1 MKPFYFFILFL
12 AVSCQH
18 SAVSCQETVS
28 SNVID
33 FRTAVDMMLE
43 NNATIKTAEKS
54 TLLAKRQSQLINASW
69 LPTITMTA
77 DYTMMS
83 NGIGVSQDYAS
94 LLEPFKEKYAET
106 PLVPEILNLISNE
119 LGDLAFEVPI
129 FEDDFGSIDLEI
141 LYPIFTGTKRLY
153 ANKLA
158 KSNEA
163 LSEINKESV
172 GAAKYLELAN
182 VYFSLSLAESMI
194 KVLKET
200 HEMTDNHYSQALKM
214 EAIGMFDKAERLI
227 VKVALDESE
236 RNLKDA
242 ENQAEVLREALS
254 FLLGQQTTDNRQQ
267 SLGKGQRTTDN
278 GQQTLGKG
286 QRTTV
291 NSQQTLGSGQKPMA
305 NSQQLT
311 ANSQQQIVTSTPLFI
326 NEKYPQLEWFKDM
339 MRENAYVFQQADL
352 HDDIAKANLRLS
364 QSNYYPVISV
374 YGKQTIAS
382 YQVPKNMIPNTI
394 GGVNLVW
401 DIFDGLARE
410 RNIQLT
416 KIESEIVA
424 ETQLSLKNDLEVA
437 VDEWHANLRQACINA
452 EELQSSLEL
461 AQEVYRIRKKSFSEG
476 LCTSQQVLDALNLVN
491 KMNLLLL
498 TTYFE
503 YDIALANLCCLCG
516 IPEFFESFLGTEDL
530 RN

>member
-1 MKPFYFFILFL
+1 MKPFYFFILLL

-18 SAVSCQETVS
+18 SAVSCQESVS

-33 FRTAVDMMLE
+33 FRTAVDMMFE
-43 NNATIKTAEKS
+43 NNATIKVAEKS

-129 FEDDFGSIDLEI
+129 FEDDFGSIDVEI

-182 VYFSLSLAESMI
+182 VYFSLSLVESMI

-200 HEMTDNHYSQALKM
+200 HAMTDNHYSQALKM

-254 FLLGQQTTDNRQQ
+254 FLLGQQTTDNSQQ
-267 SLGKGQRTTDN
+267 SLGNGQRTTDN
-278 GQQTLGKG
+278 RQQFLGNGQE
-286 QRTTV
+286 
-291 NSQQTLGSGQKPMA
+291 PMA
-305 NSQQLT
+305 NSQQP
-311 ANSQQQIVTSTPLFI
+311 IVTSTPLFI

-339 MRENAYVFQQADL
+339 MKENAYVFQQADL

-364 QSNYYPVISV
+364 QSNYYPVISL

-382 YQVPKNMIPNTI
+382 YQVPKNLVPNTI

-437 VDEWHANLRQACINA
+437 VDEWHANLKQACINA

-491 KMNLLLL
+491 KTNLLLL

-516 IPEFFESFLGTEDL
+516 IPEFFESFLGSGL
-530 RN
+530 

>member
-1 MKPFYFFILFL
+1 
-12 AVSCQH
+12 
-18 SAVSCQETVS
+18 
-28 SNVID
+28 
-33 FRTAVDMMLE
+33 
-43 NNATIKTAEKS
+43 
-54 TLLAKRQSQLINASW
+54 
-69 LPTITMTA
+69 
-77 DYTMMS
+77 
-83 NGIGVSQDYAS
+83 
-94 LLEPFKEKYAET
+94 
-106 PLVPEILNLISNE
+106 
-119 LGDLAFEVPI
+119 
-129 FEDDFGSIDLEI
+129 
-141 LYPIFTGTKRLY
+141 
-153 ANKLA
+153 
-158 KSNEA
+158 
-163 LSEINKESV
+163 
-172 GAAKYLELAN
+172 
-182 VYFSLSLAESMI
+182 MI

-242 ENQAEVLREALS
+242 ENQAKVLREALS
-254 FLLGQQTTDNRQQ
+254 FLL
-267 SLGKGQRTTDN
+267 
-278 GQQTLGKG
+278 G

-291 NSQQTLGSGQKPMA
+291 NSQQTLGNGQEPMA
-305 NSQQLT
+305 NSQQP
-311 ANSQQQIVTSTPLFI
+311 IVTSTPLFI

-339 MRENAYVFQQADL
+339 MKENAYVFQQADL

-364 QSNYYPVISV
+364 QSNYYPVISL

-437 VDEWHANLRQACINA
+437 VDEWHANLKQACINA

-491 KMNLLLL
+491 KTNLLLL

-516 IPEFFESFLGTEDL
+516 IPEYFESFLGTEDL

>member
-1 MKPFYFFILFL
+1 MKPFYFFILFISL
-12 AVSCQH
+12 QTTVNGQQTGYQQ
-18 SAVSCQETVS
+18 SAVGSQFDG
-28 SNVID
+28 NNAID

-43 NNATIKTAEKS
+43 NNATIKAAEKS

-83 NGIGVSQDYAS
+83 NKIGVSQEYAS
-94 LLEPFKEKYAET
+94 LLEPFQEKYANT
-106 PLVPEILNLISNE
+106 PLVPEILNYISNG
-119 LGDLAFEVPI
+119 LGDLSFEVPI
-129 FEDDFGSIDLEI
+129 LEDNFGSIDVEI
-141 LYPIFTGTKRLY
+141 LYPIFTGTKRMY

-163 LSEINKESV
+163 LSGINKESV

-200 HEMTDNHYSQALKM
+200 HDMTENHYSQALKM
-214 EAIGMFDKAERLI
+214 ETIGMFDKAERLI

-242 ENQAEVLREALS
+242 ENKAEVLREALS
-254 FLLGQQTTDNRQQ
+254 FLLGQRTTGPSTGSGTNKSLSKGQRTTDNRQQ
-267 SLGKGQRTTDN
+267 SLGN
-278 GQQTLGKG
+278 GQE
-286 QRTTV
+286 
-291 NSQQTLGSGQKPMA
+291 PMA
-305 NSQQLT
+305 NSQQP
-311 ANSQQQIVTSTPLFI
+311 IVTSTPLFI

-339 MRENAYVFQQADL
+339 MKENAYVFQQADL
-352 HDDIAKANLRLS
+352 HNDIAKANLRLS
-364 QSNYYPVISV
+364 QSNYYPVISL

-394 GGVNLVW
+394 VGVNLVW

-424 ETQLSLKNDLEVA
+424 ETQISLKNDLEVA
-437 VDEWHANLRQACINA
+437 VDEWHANLKQACINA

-491 KMNLLLL
+491 KTNLLLL

-516 IPEFFESFLGTEDL
+516 IPEYFEAFL
-530 RN
+530 NN

>member
-1 MKPFYFFILFL
+1 MKPFYFFISLTFIL
-12 AVSCQH
+12 TLESRAQML
-18 SAVSCQETVS
+18 
-28 SNVID
+28 D
-33 FRTAVDMMLE
+33 FRSAADMMFE
-43 NNATIKTAEKS
+43 NNATIRAAEKG

-200 HEMTDNHYSQALKM
+200 HAMTDNHYSQALKM

-242 ENQAEVLREALS
+242 ENQAEVLREALLA
-254 FLLGQQTTDNRQQ
+254 LLGQQTTDNGQQ
-267 SLGKGQRTTDN
+267 SLGI
-278 GQQTLGKG
+278 GQQ
-286 QRTTV
+286 
-291 NSQQTLGSGQKPMA
+291 PMA
-305 NSQQLT
+305 NSQQPIT
-311 ANSQQQIVTSTPLFI
+311 TSTPLFI
-326 NEKYPQLEWFKDM
+326 NDKYPQLEWFKDM
-339 MRENAYVFQQADL
+339 MKENAYVFQQADL

-364 QSNYYPVISV
+364 QSNYYPVISL
-374 YGKQTIAS
+374 YGKQTIA
-382 YQVPKNMIPNTI
+382 
-394 GGVNLVW
+394 
-401 DIFDGLARE
+401 
-410 RNIQLT
+410 
-416 KIESEIVA
+416 
-424 ETQLSLKNDLEVA
+424 
-437 VDEWHANLRQACINA
+437 
-452 EELQSSLEL
+452 
-461 AQEVYRIRKKSFSEG
+461 
-476 LCTSQQVLDALNLVN
+476 
-491 KMNLLLL
+491 
-498 TTYFE
+498 
-503 YDIALANLCCLCG
+503 
-516 IPEFFESFLGTEDL
+516 
-530 RN
+530 

>member
-12 AVSCQH
+12 CLQT
-18 SAVSCQETVS
+18 TVNGQQS
-28 SNVID
+28 VVGSQLDRNNGID
-33 FRTAVDMMLE
+33 FRTAADMMFV
-43 NNATIKTAEKS
+43 NNATIKAAEKS

-194 KVLKET
+194 KVMKET
-200 HEMTDNHYSQALKM
+200 HAMTDNHYSQALKM

-227 VKVALDESE
+227 VKVALDESK

-242 ENQAEVLREALS
+242 ENQAEVLREALLA
-254 FLLGQQTTDNRQQ
+254 LL
-267 SLGKGQRTTDN
+267 GQRTTDN
-278 GQQTLGKG
+278 GQQSLGKG
-286 QRTTV
+286 QE
-291 NSQQTLGSGQKPMA
+291 PMA
-305 NSQQLT
+305 NSQQP
-311 ANSQQQIVTSTPLFI
+311 IITSTPLFI

-339 MRENAYVFQQADL
+339 MKENAYVFQQADL

-364 QSNYYPVISV
+364 QSNYYPVISL

-491 KMNLLLL
+491 KTNLLLL

-516 IPEFFESFLGTEDL
+516 IPEYFESFLGTEDL

>member
-1 MKPFYFFILFL
+1 
-12 AVSCQH
+12 
-18 SAVSCQETVS
+18 
-28 SNVID
+28 
-33 FRTAVDMMLE
+33 
-43 NNATIKTAEKS
+43 
-54 TLLAKRQSQLINASW
+54 
-69 LPTITMTA
+69 
-77 DYTMMS
+77 
-83 NGIGVSQDYAS
+83 
-94 LLEPFKEKYAET
+94 
-106 PLVPEILNLISNE
+106 
-119 LGDLAFEVPI
+119 
-129 FEDDFGSIDLEI
+129 
-141 LYPIFTGTKRLY
+141 
-153 ANKLA
+153 
-158 KSNEA
+158 
-163 LSEINKESV
+163 
-172 GAAKYLELAN
+172 
-182 VYFSLSLAESMI
+182 
-194 KVLKET
+194 
-200 HEMTDNHYSQALKM
+200 M

-242 ENQAEVLREALS
+242 ENQAEVLREALLA
-254 FLLGQQTTDNRQQ
+254 LLC
-267 SLGKGQRTTDN
+267 QRTTDN
-278 GQQTLGKG
+278 GQQSLGNG
-286 QRTTV
+286 QRTTGP
-291 NSQQTLGSGQKPMA
+291 STGSGTIPL
-305 NSQQLT
+305 S
-311 ANSQQQIVTSTPLFI
+311 TSTPLFI

-339 MRENAYVFQQADL
+339 MKENAYVFQQADL

-364 QSNYYPVISV
+364 QSNYYPVISL

-382 YQVPKNMIPNTI
+382 YQVPKNLVPNTI

-437 VDEWHANLRQACINA
+437 VDEWHANLKQACINA

-491 KMNLLLL
+491 KTNLLLL

-516 IPEFFESFLGTEDL
+516 IPEYFESFLGTEDL

>member
-1 MKPFYFFILFL
+1 
-12 AVSCQH
+12 
-18 SAVSCQETVS
+18 
-28 SNVID
+28 
-33 FRTAVDMMLE
+33 
-43 NNATIKTAEKS
+43 
-54 TLLAKRQSQLINASW
+54 
-69 LPTITMTA
+69 
-77 DYTMMS
+77 
-83 NGIGVSQDYAS
+83 
-94 LLEPFKEKYAET
+94 
-106 PLVPEILNLISNE
+106 
-119 LGDLAFEVPI
+119 
-129 FEDDFGSIDLEI
+129 
-141 LYPIFTGTKRLY
+141 
-153 ANKLA
+153 
-158 KSNEA
+158 
-163 LSEINKESV
+163 
-172 GAAKYLELAN
+172 
-182 VYFSLSLAESMI
+182 MI

-254 FLLGQQTTDNRQQ
+254 FLLGQ
-267 SLGKGQRTTDN
+267 RTTGPSTDS
-278 GQQTLGKG
+278 G
-286 QRTTV
+286 TV
-291 NSQQTLGSGQKPMA
+291 LLS
-305 NSQQLT
+305 
-311 ANSQQQIVTSTPLFI
+311 TSTPLFI

-339 MRENAYVFQQADL
+339 MKENAYVFQQADL

-364 QSNYYPVISV
+364 QSNYYPVISL

-382 YQVPKNMIPNTI
+382 YQVPKNLVPNTI

-437 VDEWHANLRQACINA
+437 VDEWHANLKQACINA

-491 KMNLLLL
+491 KTNLLLL

-516 IPEFFESFLGTEDL
+516 IPEFFESFLGSEL
-530 RN
+530 

>member
-18 SAVSCQETVS
+18 SAVSCQGTVS
-28 SNVID
+28 NNVID
-33 FRTAVDMMLE
+33 FRRAVDMMLE
-43 NNATIKTAEKS
+43 NNATIKAAEKS

-119 LGDLAFEVPI
+119 LGDIAFEVPI

-254 FLLGQQTTDNRQQ
+254 FLLGQ
-267 SLGKGQRTTDN
+267 RTTDN

-286 QRTTV
+286 QE
-291 NSQQTLGSGQKPMA
+291 SMA
-305 NSQQLT
+305 NSQQP
-311 ANSQQQIVTSTPLFI
+311 IVTSTPLFI

-339 MRENAYVFQQADL
+339 MKENAYVFQQADL

-364 QSNYYPVISV
+364 QSNYYPVISL

-437 VDEWHANLRQACINA
+437 VDEWHANLKQACINA

-516 IPEFFESFLGTEDL
+516 IPEFFESFLTSKLDF
-530 RN
+530 

>member
-12 AVSCQH
+12 AVGCQH

-28 SNVID
+28 SNAID

-43 NNATIKTAEKS
+43 NNATIKAAEKS

-236 RNLKDA
+236 RNLKNA
-242 ENQAEVLREALS
+242 ENQAKVLREALLV
-254 FLLGQQTTDNRQQ
+254 LL
-267 SLGKGQRTTDN
+267 GQRTTDN
-278 GQQTLGKG
+278 GQQSLGNG
-286 QRTTV
+286 QE
-291 NSQQTLGSGQKPMA
+291 PMA
-305 NSQQLT
+305 NSQQP
-311 ANSQQQIVTSTPLFI
+311 IVTSTPLFI

-339 MRENAYVFQQADL
+339 MKENAYVFQQADL

-364 QSNYYPVISV
+364 QSNYYPVISL

-437 VDEWHANLRQACINA
+437 VDEWHANLRQASINA

-491 KMNLLLL
+491 KTNLLLL

-516 IPEFFESFLGTEDL
+516 IPEYFESFLGSGL
-530 RN
+530 

>member
-18 SAVSCQETVS
+18 SAVSGQETVS

-43 NNATIKTAEKS
+43 NNATIKAAEKS

-94 LLEPFKEKYAET
+94 LLVPFKERYAET

-242 ENQAEVLREALS
+242 ENQAEVLREALLA
-254 FLLGQQTTDNRQQ
+254 LLGQRTTDNGQQ

-278 GQQTLGKG
+278 
-286 QRTTV
+286 
-291 NSQQTLGSGQKPMA
+291 SQQSLGNGQEPM
-305 NSQQLT
+305 

-326 NEKYPQLEWFKDM
+326 NDKYPQLEWFKDM
-339 MRENAYVFQQADL
+339 MKENAYVFQQADL

-364 QSNYYPVISV
+364 QSNYYPVISL

-491 KMNLLLL
+491 KTNLLLL

-516 IPEFFESFLGTEDL
+516 IPEFFESFLGSGL
-530 RN
+530 

>member
-1 MKPFYFFILFL
+1 MKPFYFFILFISL
-12 AVSCQH
+12 QTMVNGQQTGYQR
-18 SAVSCQETVS
+18 SAVGSQFDGN
-28 SNVID
+28 NVID

-43 NNATIKTAEKS
+43 NNTTIRAAEKS

-119 LGDLAFEVPI
+119 LGDLAFDVPI

-194 KVLKET
+194 KVLKDT
-200 HEMTDNHYSQALKM
+200 HAMTDNHYSQALKM

-242 ENQAEVLREALS
+242 ENQAEVLREALLA
-254 FLLGQQTTDNRQQ
+254 LL
-267 SLGKGQRTTDN
+267 GQRTT
-278 GQQTLGKG
+278 GPST
-286 QRTTV
+286 
-291 NSQQTLGSGQKPMA
+291 GSGTVPL
-305 NSQQLT
+305 S
-311 ANSQQQIVTSTPLFI
+311 TSTPLFI

-339 MRENAYVFQQADL
+339 MKENAYVFQQADL

-364 QSNYYPVISV
+364 QSNYYPVISL

-382 YQVPKNMIPNTI
+382 YHVPKNMIPNTI

-401 DIFDGLARE
+401 DIFDGLTRE

-437 VDEWHANLRQACINA
+437 VDEWHANLKQACINA

-491 KMNLLLL
+491 KTNLLLL

-516 IPEFFESFLGTEDL
+516 IPEFFESFLTSQQTADNGQQTYIK
-530 RN
+530 NNTTTNY